1 MKEWTND
8 FYSRDEDIILF
19 AVYRLEGNAYEPTI
33 REQIYE
39 DIRLHWSFG
48 VIFIYADQELSDVLT
63 FSLSRE
69 ILRKP
74 RPDPILW

>member
-1 MKEWTND
+1 MQYAQKCKNEQMILI
-8 FYSRDEDIILF
+8 SRDEEIILLV
-19 AVYRLEGNAYEPTI
+19 VYKLEGNAYEPTI

-39 DIRLHWSFG
+39 DIGIHWSFG
-48 VIFIYADQELSDVLT
+48 VIFIYADQELLDALT

-74 RPDPILW
+74 